1 MKKEAKAGKPDQR
14 LGVDLDRNRILLR
27 EKLWNSADLTFRP
40 VEIGG
45 IEACFVLIEGMCS
58 LSKLGD
64 ALIRPL
70 SERVFPS
77 GQALFDFVGG
87 SALVG
92 DVKPVCTFE
101 EVIQKATSGFAV
113 LLIQGVA
120 GGLALGAQSFP
131 YRSVS
136 EPDGEVNE
144 KGAKESFTEPLK
156 VNLTL
161 IRRRMKSGQVAFEEL
176 EVGTTTK
183 TGACLV
189 YSPQAVSREVL
200 SEVRKRLLK
209 VPLELVLDVG
219 YLKPFLEGKP
229 LSLFSEVGTTERP
242 DTLCAKILEGRVA
255 ILLDGT
261 PHALIVP
268 CLFTENFQ
276 SFDDYCSRPYFATFI
291 RLLKYG
297 AFFLS
302 ILLPGL
308 YVAVATFH
316 PAVLPHA
323 LLFNVAAADE
333 ATPFPL
339 MIEALVI
346 HLIFEIMR
354 EAGLR
359 LPRPVGQAVGI
370 VGALVIGDA
379 AVTAGI
385 IGAPMVMIVALT
397 AISSF
402 VVPSLY
408 APGVILRFLFI
419 LLGGWTGL
427 YGISLALGVLLVNVC
442 QIRNLGVPF
451 TAPVSPV
458 TPKALRDVFWRA
470 SWKKMT
476 KPEKIQNLRGSEASR
491 KPMGKEKK

>member
-1 MKKEAKAGKPDQR
+1 M
-14 LGVDLDRNRILLR
+14 
-27 EKLWNSADLTFRP
+27 
-40 VEIGG
+40 
-45 IEACFVLIEGMCS
+45 
-58 LSKLGD
+58 
-64 ALIRPL
+64 
-70 SERVFPS
+70 
-77 GQALFDFVGG
+77 
-87 SALVG
+87 
-92 DVKPVCTFE
+92 
-101 EVIQKATSGFAV
+101 
-113 LLIQGVA
+113 
-120 GGLALGAQSFP
+120 
-131 YRSVS
+131 
-136 EPDGEVNE
+136 
-144 KGAKESFTEPLK
+144 
-156 VNLTL
+156 
-161 IRRRMKSGQVAFEEL
+161 
-176 EVGTTTK
+176 
-183 TGACLV
+183 
-189 YSPQAVSREVL
+189 
-200 SEVRKRLLK
+200 
-209 VPLELVLDVG
+209 
-219 YLKPFLEGKP
+219 
-229 LSLFSEVGTTERP
+229 
-242 DTLCAKILEGRVA
+242 
-255 ILLDGT
+255 
-261 PHALIVP
+261 
-268 CLFTENFQ
+268 
-276 SFDDYCSRPYFATFI
+276 
-291 RLLKYG
+291 
-297 AFFLS
+297 
-302 ILLPGL
+302 
-308 YVAVATFH
+308 AVATFH

-323 LLFNVAAADE
+323 LLFNIAAADE

-458 TPKALRDVFWRA
+458 TPKALRDVFWRV

-476 KPEKIQNLRGSEASR
+476 KPEKIQDLRGSEASR